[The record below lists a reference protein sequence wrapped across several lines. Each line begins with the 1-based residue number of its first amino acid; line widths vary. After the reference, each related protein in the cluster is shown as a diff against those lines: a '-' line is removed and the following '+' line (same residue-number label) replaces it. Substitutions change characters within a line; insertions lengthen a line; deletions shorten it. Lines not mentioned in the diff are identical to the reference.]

1 MTVICVMITFII
13 LYYIYSPFSLSMN
26 TNTKAIDDILRKA
39 IFLWKKKPCCLIE
52 RVRIDPLQGFSSKSL
67 LPAKHWMSI
76 ELERT
81 FILV

>member
-1 MTVICVMITFII
+1 MTVICVLITFII
-13 LYYIYSPFSLSMN
+13 LYYIYSSFSLSMS

-39 IFLWKKKPCCLIE
+39 IFVGKKPCCIIE
-52 RVRIDPLQGFSSKSL
+52 SVRINILQGFFIKILASRYTL
-67 LPAKHWMSI
+67 MSI